1 MYSMCQAIFVM
12 SMIPLGVNLTI
23 KCDLVLALLLKKIF
37 VKAFEVW
44 GMFLIVN
51 FQLIGFTS
59 MVEVRLTFYIAMPQV
74 VSEEKASGKMESSIA
89 LAV

>member
-1 MYSMCQAIFVM
+1 
-12 SMIPLGVNLTI
+12 
-23 KCDLVLALLLKKIF
+23 
-37 VKAFEVW
+37 
-44 GMFLIVN
+44 MFLIVN

>member
-1 MYSMCQAIFVM
+1 M

-23 KCDLVLALLLKKIF
+23 KCGLVLVLLLKKIF